1 MLENVP
7 SPPDGVSFVHRGG
20 RIHGNAEV
28 VTAHGEPILTSAEGD
43 LLEGRRCVVLNGLE
57 GLGSIHPAHID
68 GADADAAVD
77 LVVSPGHVVNG
88 HHPDQH
94 ETHEQ
99 GDERVPAP
107 AGVAHLLALTRQR
120 LCCLDSRLLG
130 GPGVTRLAY
139 LFQIVAPPTIPISAT
154 DQPGRAATGA
164 DYRGNYSKV
173 QPLWRKCLG
182 NICALDRNT
191 TT

>member
-57 GLGSIHPAHID
+57 GLGSIHPAHVD

-88 HHPDQH
+88 HHPYQH
-94 ETHEQ
+94 QTHEQ
-99 GDERVPAP
+99 GDERSPAP
-107 AGVAHLLALTRQR
+107 AGVARLLALTRQGPCR
-120 LCCLDSRLLG
+120 LVLRLPSG
-130 GPGVTRLAY
+130 TRAARLAY
-139 LFQIVAPPTIPISAT
+139 LFQV
-154 DQPGRAATGA
+154 
-164 DYRGNYSKV
+164 
-173 QPLWRKCLG
+173 
-182 NICALDRNT
+182 
-191 TT
+191 